1 MHALESLF
9 KGFLQLQKLPVA
21 CGATGDQH
29 VIVVGAGT
37 LVWQGLDGGLEAAP
51 DPVAYHRIAHG
62 FGDSEAKSRTGRD
75 LPFTRIRSSRLS
87 MHRTPSIS
95 RLVNT
100 AELFIQIN
108 PKQKGSS
115 SAVKEK
121 SVLDQPPRERSTSS
135 EHACAR
141 VVAQLVELF
150 A

>member
-75 LPFTRIRSSRLS
+75 LPFGGRAMGGSARTRFKCEAIARPT
-87 MHRTPSIS
+87 RTAAQ
-95 RLVNT
+95 T
-100 AELFIQIN
+100 KELRPF
-108 PKQKGSS
+108 
-115 SAVKEK
+115 
-121 SVLDQPPRERSTSS
+121 
-135 EHACAR
+135 
-141 VVAQLVELF
+141 F
-150 A
+150 